1 MYTELSANEA
11 LELATKLTAAA
22 NRVAASQMRG
32 AYEYVHFNGERYR
45 VGSPEPIVVLRY
57 NREELADG
65 SVNYTPVEE
74 DSTDA

>member
-11 LELATKLTAAA
+11 LELATKLSAAA

-45 VGSPEPIVVLRY
+45 VGDPEPVVILRY
-57 NREELADG
+57 IREDRADG
-65 SVNYTPVEE
+65 SVHYTPVEE
-74 DSTDA
+74 DSTNA